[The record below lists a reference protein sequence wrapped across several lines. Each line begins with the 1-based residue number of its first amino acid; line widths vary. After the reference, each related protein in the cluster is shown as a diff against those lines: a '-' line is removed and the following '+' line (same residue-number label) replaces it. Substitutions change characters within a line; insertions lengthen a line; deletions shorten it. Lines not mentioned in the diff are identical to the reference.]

1 MHFLPWINFSG
12 HHHIIGTNLTR
23 NKGEC
28 LCNNKNAGDEGGCN
42 TLGLDPVRTGHA
54 KYWCFV
60 DPDSHCSDKKQSSLV
75 EGQFYSFQACASN
88 NSKDLYNDIA
98 ATFKAVQDRLRFY
111 QLKMTT
117 RCFQQKMILNTK
129 SEKRFELL

>member
-1 MHFLPWINFSG
+1 MALELDLYILLQMGKIHLQVSMKQIIHPKLPGASILVTHFLPWIIFSG

-88 NSKDLYNDIA
+88 N
-98 ATFKAVQDRLRFY
+98 
-111 QLKMTT
+111 
-117 RCFQQKMILNTK
+117 
-129 SEKRFELL
+129 

>member
-1 MHFLPWINFSG
+1 MCKPFPSHINFSG

-28 LCNNKNAGDEGGCN
+28 LCNNNNVGDEGGCK

-75 EGQFYSFQACASN
+75 EGQFYSFQACASKH
-88 NSKDLYNDIA
+88 S
-98 ATFKAVQDRLRFY
+98 
-111 QLKMTT
+111 
-117 RCFQQKMILNTK
+117 
-129 SEKRFELL
+129 